1 MSNKK
6 KGAKHN
12 NGVLERFSEGS
23 PCCSADGTRICLK
36 KNKKRYICSGY
47 PKISIT
53 HSGCY
58 GMRIFLAVREQEVGS
73 QEGA

>member
-1 MSNKK
+1 MLSIIT
-6 KGAKHN
+6 AYW
-12 NGVLERFSEGS
+12 
-23 PCCSADGTRICLK
+23 SASVKDPPAVVQMVHESVK
-36 KNKKRYICSGY
+36 KKRYICSGY